1 MSLNTCVL
9 ATELVLKCSTPIPE
23 GMILIKLNTDATPDR
38 VNEIRTS
45 FSTPQAEKDYSEK

>member
-1 MSLNTCVL
+1 MPLNTCVL
-9 ATELVLKCSTPIPE
+9 ATELALKCSTPIPG